1 MNPRDRT
8 PAQLLQGSSEIVVAT
23 TPETIWN
30 ILSDAAR
37 LPEWMSIVRR
47 TDGHRES
54 VGSVRHCDVV
64 FGGRSGQV
72 TERCV
77 EAADGRIAWVL
88 DADTLGFSR
97 MLRDF
102 GFAFILSDQ
111 RDGSTRV
118 RNETY
123 FRTNGLLA
131 RVMAAVMLRRKF
143 AEVRQQALQNL
154 RSLAEADHTYR
165 KSPVSGR
172 GDVLTT

>member
-1 MNPRDRT
+1 MNRRERI
-8 PAQLLQGSSEIVVAT
+8 PAQVLQGFSEIVVAAK
-23 TPETIWN
+23 PEAIWD

-37 LPEWMSIVRR
+37 LPEWMSIVQR

-77 EAADGRIAWVL
+77 EAANGRIAWVL
-88 DADTLGFSR
+88 DADTLGFGR

-131 RVMAAVMLRRKF
+131 RVMAAVMMRRTF
-143 AEVRQQALQNL
+143 GEVRRQALQNL
-154 RSLAEADHTYR
+154 RDLAEAKHTDR
-165 KSPVSGR
+165 ESPASAAG
-172 GDVLTT
+172 